1 MSAPATAASAP
12 IPLTVTVLADATEPV
27 GSREAEEEDP
37 GDCGCRT
44 VKDPAG
50 LTVAQVQ
57 AQLRP
62 LGIVLRKKD
71 AYGDFRVN
79 YRGGS
84 DSTAYHTPDLDDA
97 LATGLA
103 MAKSSALAA
112 AASAPIPAGL
122 HEAREAAEGP
132 KVGTFVWDE
141 GGMWAVRAADGRED
155 ALDMRD
161 GESPDQIPARVIAFL
176 KRYNYPEPFELKKYG
191 WWRASGAAAPIPAG
205 LHEASD
211 PTGDWALVQR
221 MMDVYVRER
230 GLGQYV
236 HNSALPTGKL
246 AADGSGVWSFY
257 TRRGPTMR
265 QYPKRESPMRHEVD
279 DSTLRRVYAQRGLSE
294 AGEVGGAAEPIVAEA
309 TEYGVSWQQ
318 RRDGVW
324 MARGTGG
331 VYYMFPTPSGMYQT
345 IWMSDTGANQ
355 QDLGMHTFASGA
367 QAVSRYVPDV
377 GRMRQIAPERAAEA
391 GEAER
396 LTSDVFIDG
405 YLQMTKQQ
413 YAEHLK
419 MLRMFAEA
427 EARGQPVEA
436 LWLSTA
442 TEEQQRLYGAMAQAG
457 LFQRSAPRGPGAPFT
472 WDTIRLSDYGKLYL
486 RQRSGSTKQAGESME
501 AQDPD
506 PARLR
511 ALDRAWTALSQ
522 ARIYANVLRRAVSLP
537 GEFRYDAYV
546 EGSNTPVAIVNVH
559 PDRTTVHI
567 AGQQTQ
573 HFTGG
578 FAGEAAAPSAQ
589 AQAPSG
595 TDYDVSYYDPKIK
608 QWRSK
613 TVMLSAAPGDVHREA
628 ARVLGMDP
636 GAIVVVP
643 RSYLAGAGELAAR
656 ADWDIHIVD
665 PKTRKVRTERLNV
678 PGTDASMGDTNAAA
692 YAASKKFK
700 VDQRYILAL
709 PHRERSLVNVGEAR
723 EQAPYVEQ
731 GQVCRPWVRME
742 KDPLAFNACMK
753 LADKV
758 GPIEGHDRLHE
769 ILRQYMER
777 QDQEVLVA
785 IVLGTHLEL
794 RAMSEISRGGR
805 DRVPTPMPDIARL
818 AAYQAV
824 HYGGMALGIAH
835 THPSGKPRPSQA
847 DREVTRAVEDVC
859 AALGILFV
867 DHLVIGSIE
876 HGYYSFKS
884 GKIHRPRRAR

>member
-1 MSAPATAASAP
+1 MSAPATSASSP
-12 IPLTVTVLADATEPV
+12 IPLTVTVLADAAEPV
-27 GSREAEEEDP
+27 GGAREAATEEEDP

-44 VKDPAG
+44 
-50 LTVAQVQ
+50 QVQ
-57 AQLRP
+57 AQIRP
-62 LGIVLRKKD
+62 
-71 AYGDFRVN
+71 
-79 YRGGS
+79 
-84 DSTAYHTPDLDDA
+84 
-97 LATGLA
+97 
-103 MAKSSALAA
+103 MA
-112 AASAPIPAGL
+112 
-122 HEAREAAEGP
+122 
-132 KVGTFVWDE
+132 D
-141 GGMWAVRAADGRED
+141 
-155 ALDMRD
+155 
-161 GESPDQIPARVIAFL
+161 
-176 KRYNYPEPFELKKYG
+176 
-191 WWRASGAAAPIPAG
+191 AAAPIPAG
-205 LHEASD
+205 LHEASEASAGPRRVPPVMASAGLV
-211 PTGDWALVQR
+211 PTKNDAYSQAMQRGLGTVGHNRHFTARELAEYLQISSNQVRSWLNTLTRSGYVGLDDDGYFVTRLGWTWIEGAAQMSEAGSAPGIDSAGGYAHVQR
-221 MMDVYVRER
+221 MLEFFVKHQ

-236 HNSALPTGKL
+236 PNTAIPTGQVT
-246 AADGSGVWSFY
+246 ASGSGVWAFYTRLDERSAPQRREVDDTYLRQVY
-257 TRRGPTMR
+257 TRRG
-265 QYPKRESPMRHEVD
+265 
-279 DSTLRRVYAQRGLSE
+279 ANE
-294 AGEVGGAAEPIVAEA
+294 AGEAGEAGEDVIHEA

-331 VYYMFPTPSGMYQT
+331 IYYMLPTPSGMYQT

-391 GEAER
+391 GEAME
-396 LTSDVFIDG
+396 
-405 YLQMTKQQ
+405 LQW
-413 YAEHLK
+413 E
-419 MLRMFAEA
+419 
-427 EARGQPVEA
+427 
-436 LWLSTA
+436 
-442 TEEQQRLYGAMAQAG
+442 
-457 LFQRSAPRGPGAPFT
+457 
-472 WDTIRLSDYGKLYL
+472 
-486 RQRSGSTKQAGESME
+486 RSGGGTGWRGEGRAGTYL
-501 AQDPD
+501 
-506 PARLR
+506 LR
-511 ALDRAWTALSQ
+511 HVLGKTTGTDDTGWWNLHVSGRQYGPYPSLDAAKRAA
-522 ARIYANVLRRAVSLP
+522 AHM
-537 GEFRYDAYV
+537 D
-546 EGSNTPVAIVNVH
+546 
-559 PDRTTVHI
+559 
-567 AGQQTQ
+567 
-573 HFTGG
+573 G
-578 FAGEAAAPSAQ
+578 FAGEAAAPSVQ

-613 TVMLSAAPGDVHREA
+613 TVMLSVAPGDVHREA
-628 ARVLGMDP
+628 ARVLGMDA
-636 GAIVVVP
+636 GSIVVVAA

-665 PKTRKVRTERLNV
+665 PRTRKVRTERLNV

-692 YAASKKFK
+692 YVASKKFK

-709 PHRERSLVNVGEAR
+709 PHRERSEFAA

>member
-50 LTVAQVQ
+50 LTVVQVQ

-103 MAKSSALAA
+103 MARRAGGEAMTP
-112 AASAPIPAGL
+112 AS
-122 HEAREAAEGP
+122 
-132 KVGTFVWDE
+132 
-141 GGMWAVRAADGRED
+141 D
-155 ALDMRD
+155 AT
-161 GESPDQIPARVIAFL
+161 
-176 KRYNYPEPFELKKYG
+176 
-191 WWRASGAAAPIPAG
+191 AAAPIPAG
-205 LHEASD
+205 LREASDYEGWKNRETWTVNLWANNDPAIYRLIIDHPEAFTAHSAMALARRHLPRSGEVAFLGQPEAWAKIDWNEIAKEWNVKRADVRNSSRGLNEAPLPPPPD

-221 MMDVYVRER
+221 MMDVYVSAR

-265 QYPKRESPMRHEVD
+265 QYPKREPPMRHEVD

-294 AGEVGGAAEPIVAEA
+294 AGEAGGASESIVAEA

-331 VYYMFPTPSGMYQT
+331 IYYMLPTPSGMYQT

-391 GEAER
+391 GEAME
-396 LTSDVFIDG
+396 
-405 YLQMTKQQ
+405 LQW
-413 YAEHLK
+413 E
-419 MLRMFAEA
+419 
-427 EARGQPVEA
+427 
-436 LWLSTA
+436 
-442 TEEQQRLYGAMAQAG
+442 
-457 LFQRSAPRGPGAPFT
+457 
-472 WDTIRLSDYGKLYL
+472 
-486 RQRSGSTKQAGESME
+486 RSGGGTGWRGEGRAGTYL
-501 AQDPD
+501 
-506 PARLR
+506 LR
-511 ALDRAWTALSQ
+511 HVLGKTTGTDDTGWWNLHVSGRQYGPYPSLDAAKRAA
-522 ARIYANVLRRAVSLP
+522 AHM
-537 GEFRYDAYV
+537 D
-546 EGSNTPVAIVNVH
+546 
-559 PDRTTVHI
+559 
-567 AGQQTQ
+567 
-573 HFTGG
+573 G
-578 FAGEAAAPSAQ
+578 FAGEAAAPSVQ

-595 TDYDVSYYDPKIK
+595 VDYDVSYYDPKIK

-613 TVMLSAAPGDVHREA
+613 TVRLSVAPGDVHREA
-628 ARVLGMDP
+628 ARVLGMDA
-636 GAIVVVP
+636 GSIVVVAA
-643 RSYLAGAGELAAR
+643 RSYLVGAGELAAR

-665 PKTRKVRTERLNV
+665 PRTRKVRTERLNV

-692 YAASKKFK
+692 YVASKKFK

-709 PHRERSLVNVGEAR
+709 PHRERSEFAA